1 MSEFLPGE
9 KIINIDISKD
19 GCSVYQISKDE
30 IQTNQI
36 FLGNVNFKQDEIQ
49 TNQIVLGE
57 CKFESDIFFKDL
69 KYKSLCYL
77 DKVFNQYLFNELYE
91 TLIKW
96 IIRLFIDSLSDYQKV
111 VKVFICTP
119 ALFQYSEKKLL
130 YLKLKKLFKQN
141 INLEIIFFTKTEI
154 LSINEENVLLLSVY
168 IKENYVEIVSAEAG
182 DGVTEIL
189 SSRIVHLKDNDI
201 ESIENKFTLIGT
213 FNSIIEETLVNT
225 DKGIDYV
232 YINNDNNLIFTDIK
246 NIFQN
251 WFSSFIGISPKFI
264 FSNTTH
270 KLNKYCM
277 EMDWLLLGNTYKD
290 YLAQSFTSY
299 GEFASQISLIS
310 KNTTIPTINKI
321 PIKLIE
327 ESAELKI
334 IENYS
339 IIKGLDLSSFKN
351 DLISSENIK
360 SIPIYKLKTILRI
373 EKKIFLLES
382 FKFSKD
388 KIKSISNLLKDN
400 DFNYENDIQGKLI
413 FLSLEI
419 NKNSFYKILIN
430 FENYKKSNILVEQ
443 LREITT
449 IKNIPIQVGKKT

>member
-1 MSEFLPGE
+1 MPEFLPDE
-9 KIINIDISKD
+9 KIITIDISKD
-19 GCSVYQISKDE
+19 VCSVYQISKDK

-36 FLGNVNFKQDEIQ
+36 L
-49 TNQIVLGE
+49 LGE
-57 CKFESDIFFKDL
+57 CKFENDIFFKKL
-69 KYKSLCYL
+69 KFKSLCYL
-77 DKVFNQYLFNELYE
+77 EKGFREDLFNDLYKAL
-91 TLIKW
+91 TKW
-96 IIRLFIDSLSDYQKV
+96 IIRLFIDSLSDYKKV

-119 ALFQYSEKKLL
+119 ALFHYSEKKLL
-130 YLKLKKLFKQN
+130 YLKLKNLFKQN

-189 SSRIVHLKDNDI
+189 SSKIVHLKDNDI

-213 FNSIIEETLVNT
+213 FNSIIEETFVNT
-225 DKGIDYV
+225 DRGIDYV

-277 EMDWLLLGNTYKD
+277 EIDWLVLGVTYKD
-290 YLAQSFTSY
+290 YLVQSFNSY
-299 GEFASQISLIS
+299 GESASQISLIS
-310 KNTTIPTINKI
+310 QNTTTPTINKI

-327 ESAELKI
+327 ESAELEI

-339 IIKGLDLSSFKN
+339 IIKGLDVSSFKN
-351 DLISSENIK
+351 NLISSENIN

-373 EKKIFLLES
+373 EKKVFLLES

-400 DFNYENDIQGKLI
+400 DLNYENDIQGKLI

-419 NKNSFYKILIN
+419 NRNSFYKILIN
-430 FENYKKSNILVEQ
+430 FENYKKSNILVKQ
-443 LREITT
+443 LREMTT